1 MKFSLKQSLQS
12 IENYKVYHIIIL
24 SVVVLFAIMFN
35 GFYQLQ
41 EEIQNL
47 VEKNRITVSKDIEY
61 TIHTW
66 LEERIN
72 NLENGIKYIAK
83 DMIFDDEMQFKRFI
97 ETFLDQ
103 NPYFDTVQV
112 VIPDLYFYMNNPNC

>member
-1 MKFSLKQSLQS
+1 
-12 IENYKVYHIIIL
+12 
-24 SVVVLFAIMFN
+24 MFN

-61 TIHTW
+61 TIHAW

-72 NLENGIKYIAK
+72 NLETSIKYMNK
-83 DMIFDDEMQFKRFI
+83 DQILENEEQLKYFI
-97 ETFLDQ
+97 ETFLNQ
-103 NPYFDTVQV
+103 NSYFDLVQILV
-112 VIPDLYFYMNNPNC
+112 PEYYFYTNTKKANDYKKIQIIFMNQAKLIH